1 MLVYLT
7 DIASWFFSLD
17 GITTVAFAV
26 LMASLILTF
35 VRLVQ
40 GPTLPD
46 RVVALE
52 LIAAIVVG
60 LIGTYSI
67 STSVPDFLD
76 VAIVMALMAFLAAV
90 GFARFLEE
98 GGLRD
103 A

>member
-1 MLVYLT
+1 MLGVIVT
-7 DIASWFFSLD
+7 F
-17 GITTVAFAV
+17 TFAV
-26 LMASLILTF
+26 LMGALILSF
-35 VRLVQ
+35 ARLVQ

-67 STSVPDFLD
+67 ATNIPDFLD

-90 GFARFLEE
+90 GFARYLER

-103 A
+103 YAESGGGRDA